1 MPPYKGINEMKQ
13 EIINTIIDGYK
24 EAFIFAESATDQHGE
39 HIDNLD
45 PYDFS
50 QDANDRI
57 AQDVTAFIN
66 ANIAAISEAMA
77 DGATAIQIG
86 NDLHLTRN
94 GHGVGFWDRPE
105 TYTTNTANRLT
116 NAAKFMPNV
125 SAYIDNNNLIN
136 IE

>member
-1 MPPYKGINEMKQ
+1 MKTEIII
-13 EIINTIIDGYK
+13 EIINGYK

-39 HIDNLD
+39 YIDNLD

-66 ANIAAISEAMA
+66 ANVAAISEAMS
-77 DGATAIQIG
+77 DGATANQIG
-86 NDLHLTRN
+86 NDLHFTRN
-94 GHGVGFWDRPE
+94 CHGVGFWDRPE
-105 TYTTNTANRLT
+105 IYTTNTANRLS

-125 SAYIDNNNLIN
+125 SAYIDYNNLIN

>member
-1 MPPYKGINEMKQ
+1 MKQ
-13 EIINTIIDGYK
+13 EIINEIISGYK

-39 HIDNLD
+39 YIDNLD

-66 ANIAAISEAMA
+66 ANVAAISEAMS
-77 DGATAIQIG
+77 DGATANQIG
-86 NDLHLTRN
+86 NDLHFTRN

-105 TYTTNTANRLT
+105 IYTTNTANRLS
-116 NAAKFMPNV
+116 NAAKLMPNV
-125 SAYIDNNNLIN
+125 SAYIGKDNLIY

>member
-1 MPPYKGINEMKQ
+1 MKQ
-13 EIINTIIDGYK
+13 EIINSIIDGYK
-24 EAFIFAESATDQHGE
+24 EAFIFAESATDQHGDY
-39 HIDNLD
+39 IDNLD

-86 NDLHLTRN
+86 NDLHFTRN

-125 SAYIDNNNLIN
+125 SAYIGEDNLIY

>member
-1 MPPYKGINEMKQ
+1 MKQ
-13 EIINTIIDGYK
+13 EIINSIIDGYK
-24 EAFIFAESATDQHGE
+24 EAFIFAESATDQHGDY
-39 HIDNLD
+39 IDNLD

-57 AQDVTAFIN
+57 TQDVTAFIN
-66 ANIAAISEAMA
+66 ANVAAISEAMA

-86 NDLHLTRN
+86 NDLHFTRN

-105 TYTTNTANRLT
+105 IYTTNTANRLT
-116 NAAKFMPNV
+116 NATKFMPNV
-125 SAYIDNNNLIN
+125 SAYIDDNNLIN

>member
-1 MPPYKGINEMKQ
+1 MKTEIII
-13 EIINTIIDGYK
+13 EIINGYK

-39 HIDNLD
+39 HIDSLD
-45 PYDFS
+45 LYDFS

-57 AQDVTAFIN
+57 AKDVTAFIN
-66 ANIAAISEAMA
+66 ANIAVISEAIA

-105 TYTTNTANRLT
+105 TYTADTANRLS

-125 SAYIDNNNLIN
+125 SAYIGEDNLIY